1 MGVKKGVMMSIKA
14 LLKEKGSDV
23 WSVDLQTGLRDVL
36 KFMDEKNIGA
46 VLVKDENKIAGIFS
60 ERDLLRS
67 SALKGPLPEDT
78 PIREIMTKKV
88 LFVSPSESIE
98 ECMFLMSAKK
108 IRHLPVID
116 NDKLVGMISIG
127 DIVDKV
133 IESQRGSIEQ
143 LEKYISGQQY

>member
-1 MGVKKGVMMSIKA
+1 MTPSLTEVNG
-14 LLKEKGSDV
+14 LFLKEKGSDV

-60 ERDLLRS
+60 ERDLLKS
-67 SALKGPLPEDT
+67 SASKGQLSEDM
-78 PIREIMTKKV
+78 PIREIMTKRV

-98 ECMFLMSAKK
+98 ECMFLMTAKR

-116 NDKLVGMISIG
+116 NEKLVGLVSIG
-127 DIVDKV
+127 DIVNKFHSNV
-133 IESQRGSIEQ
+133 EVYRCGKRERESR
-143 LEKYISGQQY
+143 